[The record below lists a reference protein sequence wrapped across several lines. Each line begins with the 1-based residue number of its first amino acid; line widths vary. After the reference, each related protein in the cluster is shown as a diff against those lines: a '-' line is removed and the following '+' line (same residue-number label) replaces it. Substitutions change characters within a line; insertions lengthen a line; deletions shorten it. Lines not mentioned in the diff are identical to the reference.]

1 MFFVV
6 NFSMNKLE
14 HIGIAV
20 ADLEASEALFT
31 KLLGVS
37 PYKREVVESENVI
50 TSFFQVGDVKIE
62 LLAATHEGSTIDK
75 FIEKKGE
82 GLHHLAF
89 EVDNL
94 EESLT
99 EKANS
104 GFDLIHTQPKPGADG
119 KIIAFLHPK
128 STNSVL
134 TEMCQTANK

>member
-20 ADLEASEALFT
+20 ANLEASEALFT
-31 KLLGVS
+31 QLLGVP
-37 PYKREVVESENVI
+37 PYKREVVESEHVI
-50 TSFFQVGDVKIE
+50 TSFFQVGEVKIE
-62 LLAATHEGSTIDK
+62 LLAARNEQSTIAA

-94 EESLT
+94 P
-99 EKANS
+99 KALEQKSND
-104 GFDLIHTQPKPGADG
+104 GFELIHSQPKPGADG

-134 TEMCQTANK
+134 IELCQTVNK

>member
-20 ADLEASEALFT
+20 ADLEASEALF
-31 KLLGVS
+31 
-37 PYKREVVESENVI
+37 
-50 TSFFQVGDVKIE
+50 
-62 LLAATHEGSTIDK
+62 
-75 FIEKKGE
+75 
-82 GLHHLAF
+82 
-89 EVDNL
+89 
-94 EESLT
+94 
-99 EKANS
+99 S